1 MQLFSCAACG
11 QPVHFDNRSCVRCGH
26 RLAFVPQTL
35 SMEALDPAGDPLWS
49 LVSKPDHQVRFCANE
64 VNDIC
69 NWAIPAD
76 SETPFCP
83 ACSHNRLVPD
93 ASTQE
98 GIEQWRRLSQA
109 QRHLFYSM
117 LRLKLPH
124 PNRDSDPQGGLV
136 FDFLV
141 DEIAADGSVIPAMTG
156 HDEGLI
162 AIRAA
167 EADDVT
173 REQVRANMNE
183 PYRTMLGHFRHEVG
197 HFIWNK
203 MVRDAGRLYAF
214 RAAFGDERE
223 DYGEALKRN
232 YEQGPQPG
240 WQETYI
246 SSYASVHPWEDFA
259 ECFAHYLHIV
269 DTLETAHAF
278 GIAIEPEGHEEM
290 ATEVAFDPYRA
301 RSAQRLVNAWVP
313 LSVAL
318 NSMQRSMGEADL
330 YPFVLTPAVVEKLQ
344 FLHDLLHEK
353 IPANSD
359 APDSAAQQQGGA
371 QPQAEQQ
378 SGALEDL
385 KALA

>member
-1 MQLFSCAACG
+1 MRLFSCAACG
-11 QPVHFDNRSCVRCGH
+11 QPVHFDNRSCVKCGH
-26 RLAFVPQTL
+26 RLVFVPETL
-35 SMEALDPAGDPLWS
+35 SMEAVEPAGEPDWS
-49 LVSKPDHQVRFCANE
+49 LVADASRKVRFCANE

-69 NWAIPAD
+69 NWSVPAE
-76 SETPFCP
+76 SHSRFCP

-93 ASTQE
+93 AATQE
-98 GIEQWRRLSQA
+98 GIEQWRSLSRA
-109 QRHLFYSM
+109 QRHLFYSI
-117 LRLKLPH
+117 LRLGLPH
-124 PNRDSDPQGGLV
+124 PNRDADPQGGLV

-141 DEIAADGSVIPAMTG
+141 DEVAPDGSIIPAMTG

-167 EADDVT
+167 EADDAT
-173 REQVRANMNE
+173 REQVRTNMNE

-203 MVRDAGRLYAF
+203 LVRDANRLDAC
-214 RAAFGDERE
+214 RAVFGDDRE

-232 YEQGPQPG
+232 YDQGPLPG
-240 WQETYI
+240 WQQTYI

-278 GIAIEPEGHEEM
+278 GIAIEPEGHEELE
-290 ATEVAFDPYRA
+290 TDVAFEPYRA
-301 RSAQRLVNAWVP
+301 RSARQLVNAWIP

-330 YPFVLTPAVVEKLQ
+330 YPFVLTPAVVDKLQ
-344 FLHDLLHEK
+344 FMHLLLHGRVPEENQYTVQ
-353 IPANSD
+353 PL
-359 APDSAAQQQGGA
+359 PQQQM
-371 QPQAEQQ
+371 QQDQA
-378 SGALEDL
+378 LL
-385 KALA
+385 TT

>member
-11 QPVHFDNRSCVRCGH
+11 QPVHFDNRSCVKCGH
-26 RLAFVPQTL
+26 RLVFVPETL
-35 SMEALDPAGDPLWS
+35 SMEALEPAGEPNWT
-49 LVSKPDHQVRFCANE
+49 LVSRPQKTIRFCANE

-69 NWAIPAD
+69 NWSVPAE
-76 SETPFCP
+76 SENKFCP

-93 ASTQE
+93 TSMEE

-117 LRLKLPH
+117 LRLNLPH
-124 PNRDSDPQGGLV
+124 PNRDVDPQGGLV

-141 DEIAADGSVIPAMTG
+141 DEVAPDGSIIPAMTG

-167 EADDVT
+167 EADDAT
-173 REQVRANMNE
+173 REQIKSNMNE

-203 MVRDAGRLYAF
+203 LVRDANRLEPC
-214 RAAFGDERE
+214 RAVFGDDTL

-240 WQETYI
+240 WQQNYI

-278 GIAIEPEGHEEM
+278 GIAIEPEGHQELD
-290 ATEVAFDPYRA
+290 ADVAFEPYRA
-301 RSAQRLVNAWVP
+301 RSAQQLVNAWIP

-330 YPFVLTPAVVEKLQ
+330 YPFVLTPAVVDKLQ
-344 FLHDLLHEK
+344 FMHDLLHGNV
-353 IPANSD
+353 AS
-359 APDSAAQQQGGA
+359 QQQSNFQSVFQ
-371 QPQAEQQ
+371 QPQEQNQ
-378 SGALEDL
+378 ALL
-385 KALA
+385 TT

>member
-11 QPVHFDNRSCVRCGH
+11 QPVHFDNRSCVKCGH
-26 RLAFVPQTL
+26 RLVFVPETL
-35 SMEALDPAGDPLWS
+35 SMEAIEPAGEPNWS
-49 LVSKPDHQVRFCANE
+49 LVANPQRQVRFCANE
-64 VNDIC
+64 VNDVC
-69 NWAIPAD
+69 NWSVPAESD
-76 SETPFCP
+76 SRFCP

-98 GIEQWRRLSQA
+98 GIEQWRSLSQA
-109 QRHLFYSM
+109 QRHLFYSI
-117 LRLKLPH
+117 LRLGLPH
-124 PNRDSDPQGGLV
+124 PNRDADPEGGLV

-141 DEIAADGSVIPAMTG
+141 DEVAPDGSIIPAMTG

-167 EADDVT
+167 ESDDAT
-173 REQVRANMNE
+173 RAQIKSNMNE

-203 MVRDAGRLYAF
+203 LVRDANRLEAC
-214 RAAFGDERE
+214 RAVFGDERE

-240 WQETYI
+240 WQQTYI

-278 GIAIEPEGHEEM
+278 GIAIEPEGHEELE
-290 ATEVAFDPYRA
+290 TDVAFEPYNA
-301 RSAQRLVNAWVP
+301 RSAKQLVNAWVP

-330 YPFVLTPAVVEKLQ
+330 YPFVLTPAVVEKLE
-344 FLHDLLHEK
+344 FLHKLLHGRVPE
-353 IPANSD
+353 D
-359 APDSAAQQQGGA
+359 QQQNW
-371 QPQAEQQ
+371 QPAPQQQAEQNQ
-378 SGALEDL
+378 ALL
-385 KALA
+385 TT